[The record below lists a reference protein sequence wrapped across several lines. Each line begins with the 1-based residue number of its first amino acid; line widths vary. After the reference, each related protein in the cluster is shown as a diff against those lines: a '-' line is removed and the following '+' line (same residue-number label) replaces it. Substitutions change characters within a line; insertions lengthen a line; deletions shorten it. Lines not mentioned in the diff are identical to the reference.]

1 VNLRWAHVE
10 VDRQLGIGRRNGR
23 AYGFEVSDLHGCLCV
38 LCGSIAR
45 RPSGFNTLFFGCR
58 VPFNA
63 LGSPG
68 DKVMSRPDVSE
79 HTLGLWLLHFKRRLI
94 KELIMGAPVVSFNQ
108 LLRRLP

>member
-1 VNLRWAHVE
+1 MAE
-10 VDRQLGIGRRNGR
+10 PTDSKFPICTGAFASSADQSR
-23 AYGFEVSDLHGCLCV
+23 AVRV
-38 LCGSIAR
+38 GSIRSFLAAEF
-45 RPSGFNTLFFGCR
+45 PST
-58 VPFNA
+58 